1 MSINT
6 VSISGNLTRD
16 VENRT
21 TNSGMTIGR
30 FGVAVNERRKN
41 QNGEWEDYANFVDCV
56 LFGRRAEALAQY
68 LTKGMKVAV
77 KGRLHYSS
85 WEDKNGGGK
94 RSKLEVVVDDIDLM
108 SRTDGQG
115 QRKQG
120 YDPAPAAYNDEDIPF

>member
-16 VENRT
+16 IDNRT
-21 TNSGMTIGR
+21 TNNGMTIGR